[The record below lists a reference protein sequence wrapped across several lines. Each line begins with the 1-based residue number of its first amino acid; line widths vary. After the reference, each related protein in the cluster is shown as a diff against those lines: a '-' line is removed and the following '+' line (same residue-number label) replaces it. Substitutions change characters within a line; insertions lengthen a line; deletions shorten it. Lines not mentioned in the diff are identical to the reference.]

1 MGSHTRVKAP
11 GFAAWLRRHAAQRRP
26 IAIGAIG
33 AGAVVFLIASLTTP
47 LAGADPTHRPSRP
60 AAGADLSGLLPFTD
74 QQGATTP
81 AAPPSTSAAP
91 SRPVTRKPP
100 PLPAVSGLAANG
112 IPSVALNAYRVAA
125 ARMDNAD
132 PGCGIDWALVAA
144 IGRVESDHG
153 QFNGAVLQADG
164 TSTPRIIGPALDGI
178 HYTYVPAPPNGAAL
192 DGDARYAHALGP
204 MQFIPQTWATYG
216 ADANGDGVADVF
228 NINDAALGTARY
240 LCAAGGDLRS
250 HDNLVRAV
258 RAYNDVDAYVATV
271 LALADAYRR
280 GIPISGIPIG
290 NISGALPPVHQ
301 TGTPPPANPGGPTAV
316 ESTDSRTPSSSGSTS
331 ASTPSSSGST
341 SAPSAAPSGGGSA
354 TSSARAPQPTIVP
367 LPTPIPTLAPTAS
380 STPTPSPTK
389 SCDPLSHLL
398 HQC

>member
-1 MGSHTRVKAP
+1 MGSHAQVKAP
-11 GFAAWLRRHAAQRRP
+11 GFAAWLRRHSNRRP
-26 IAIGAIG
+26 LAIGAIA
-33 AGAVVFLIASLTTP
+33 AGTVLFLIASLTTP
-47 LAGADPTHRPSRP
+47 LAGADPTHRSSGR
-60 AAGADLSGLLPFTD
+60 AAGTDLSGLLPFAD
-74 QQGATTP
+74 QQPPSATP
-81 AAPPSTSAAP
+81 AAPPSTSAVPRA
-91 SRPVTRKPP
+91 SATRKPP

-125 ARMDNAD
+125 ARMDHAD
-132 PGCGIDWALVAA
+132 PECGIDWALLAG

-153 QFNGAVLQADG
+153 QFRGAVLHADG
-164 TSTPRIIGPALDGI
+164 TSAPRIIGPALDGV
-178 HYTYVPAPPNGAAL
+178 HYTYVPAPPNGAEL
-192 DGDARYAHALGP
+192 DGDARYAHALGA

-228 NINDAALGTARY
+228 NINDAALGAARY

-316 ESTDSRTPSSSGSTS
+316 ESSGSRTSSTTAPG
-331 ASTPSSSGST
+331 PSSSGST
-341 SAPSAAPSGGGSA
+341 SAPPPAPSGGGSA
-354 TSSARAPQPTIVP
+354 TSSAPAPKPTIVA
-367 LPTPIPTLAPTAS
+367 LPTPTPTPTPAPTAAS
-380 STPTPSPTK
+380 SPTPSPTK

-398 HQC
+398 HLC